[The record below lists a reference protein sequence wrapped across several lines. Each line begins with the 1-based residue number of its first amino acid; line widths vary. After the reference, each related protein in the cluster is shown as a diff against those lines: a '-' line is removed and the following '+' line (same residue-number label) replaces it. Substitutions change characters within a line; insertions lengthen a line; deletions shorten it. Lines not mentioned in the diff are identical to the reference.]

1 MIFER
6 RLAQVLAA
14 ADADVALAA
23 RRKLLSERAGLA
35 VGAREAGDPL
45 AGRARPIRSRLA
57 ESLVKASEFP
67 VRDFPTTTPPLPGK
81 RSTTGSAV
89 ALQATRHS
97 DVARPSSR
105 TLPLSTSVASV
116 RGRQGGHDR
125 NPGERQL

>member
-23 RRKLLSERAGLA
+23 RRTLLSERARLA

-67 VRDFPTTTPPLPGK
+67 VRDFPTTTPPLSGK
-81 RSTTGSAV
+81 RSTMGSTV
-89 ALQATRHS
+89 ALQATRLGCRTAVLPHAAAF
-97 DVARPSSR
+97 DDRCERAR
-105 TLPLSTSVASV
+105 
-116 RGRQGGHDR
+116 RQGEDDR
-125 NPGERQL
+125 IQA